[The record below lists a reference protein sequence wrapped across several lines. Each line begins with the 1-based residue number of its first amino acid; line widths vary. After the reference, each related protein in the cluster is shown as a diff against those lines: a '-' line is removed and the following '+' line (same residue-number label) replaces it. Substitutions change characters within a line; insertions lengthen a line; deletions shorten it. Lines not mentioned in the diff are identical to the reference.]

1 MFGGLQDK
9 GGGFQ
14 IDHHNNHAPLHQ
26 AQQRLRKSDFVS
38 LSYQLVSYHQRVP
51 QAVLNRLFGIAL
63 VSYKQKAVALFGNEL
78 GMNQNVLFQRDLI
91 HPVSNQFN
99 IEYSAILQQN

>member
-1 MFGGLQDK
+1 M
-9 GGGFQ
+9 
-14 IDHHNNHAPLHQ
+14 HSNNN
-26 AQQRLRKSDFVS
+26 KIN
-38 LSYQLVSYHQRVP
+38 QLVSYHQRVP